1 LNLPHYPRTLHI
13 GDSGGG
19 GSKHAASFEQVA
31 GKHLIVEEKVD
42 GSHCGLFFDE
52 DAELILFS
60 RKTVLESPPTRKD
73 FVPLYQMAMH
83 HLDGLWDVLEQRYVL
98 YGEWA
103 LATHSIFYDA
113 LPAFFLEDDIYD
125 RERDAFLSTKV
136 RHALVATLP
145 LAFRTS
151 VDVLAAGAFNEL
163 DSIRELIGPSHYKTP
178 DWRHHLCKETLANLD
193 DTDLGEGLYI
203 KHEEDGIVQ
212 GRYKWVR
219 PEFIQ
224 RIVASGSHW
233 RNLPL
238 LKNCVTTRS

>member
-1 LNLPHYPRTLHI
+1 L
-13 GDSGGG
+13 
-19 GSKHAASFEQVA
+19 E

-52 DAELILFS
+52 GAELILFS
-60 RKTVLESPPTRKD
+60 RKTVLESPPVQKD
-73 FVPLYQMAMH
+73 FAPLHQMAMQ
-83 HLDGLWDVLEQRYVL
+83 HLDDLWDVLAQRYVL
-98 YGEWA
+98 YGEWVF
-103 LATHSIFYDA
+103 ATHSIFYDA

-125 RERDAFLSTKV
+125 RERDAFLNTEV

-145 LAFRTS
+145 LAFRSS
-151 VDVLAAGAFNEL
+151 VDVLAAGVFNDL
-163 DSIRELIGPSHYKTP
+163 DSIRELLGPSRYKTP
-178 DWRHHLCKETLANLD
+178 EWRRHLDKDSLVHLD
-193 DTDLGEGLYI
+193 ETDLGEGLYI
-203 KHEEDGIVQ
+203 KHEEEGIVQ

-238 LKNCVTTRS
+238 LKNCVMTRS